1 MPHEQTSFMKI
12 SGFGVVAMFG
22 LLTMSSNLSD
32 TSVTSMNIK
41 PDFYE
46 APGYF
51 NGEETVY
58 NSSMLSKQA
67 IGDIVSFD
75 RVSEFVQRH
84 ERISVNLQI
93 TRITKH
99 VSSFEFADELMTME
113 L

>member
-1 MPHEQTSFMKI
+1 MPHEQMSFMKI
-12 SGFGVVAMFG
+12 SGLGVVAAFG

-32 TSVTSMNIK
+32 ASVTSMNIK
-41 PDFYE
+41 PDYFYE

-84 ERISVNLQI
+84 DKISVNLRI
-93 TRITKH
+93 TKITKH
-99 VSSFEFADELMTME
+99 VSSFDFEDEYE
-113 L
+113 EI

>member
-1 MPHEQTSFMKI
+1 MPHEQMSFMKI
-12 SGFGVVAMFG
+12 SSFGVVAAFG

-32 TSVTSMNIK
+32 ASVTTMNIK
-41 PDFYE
+41 SDYFYE

-84 ERISVNLQI
+84 DKISVNLQI
-93 TRITKH
+93 TKITKH
-99 VSSFEFADELMTME
+99 VSSFDFEDEYE
-113 L
+113 EI

>member
-1 MPHEQTSFMKI
+1 MPHEQMGFMRI
-12 SGFGVVAMFG
+12 SGFGVVAAFG
-22 LLTMSSNLSD
+22 LLTMSSDLSD
-32 TSVTSMNIK
+32 ASVTSVNIK
-41 PDFYE
+41 PEYFYE

-51 NGEETVY
+51 NGEETVC

-93 TRITKH
+93 TRINKH
-99 VSSFEFADELMTME
+99 VSNFDFEDEYE
-113 L
+113 EI